1 MADYQSS
8 YTGAQLDAAI
18 ASYVNRSTGTI
29 TLDPEHLA
37 KSLGA
42 GYYSGIN
49 ASFSGTGLTAS
60 SGDIISGKTAVTS
73 SGSVTGELTPTQSGV
88 VNIRSA
94 SEGNGTF
101 VLNDIVGN
109 PTNCVIV
116 RTDNATVSDGGKVQ
130 KIWKIGSDTGQQYN
144 GDSLI
149 VNRNIPEGVTAGHVQ
164 MSKSGTSLTITWA
177 SASDGHQLL
186 GNYTWVVW

>member
-18 ASYVNRSTGTI
+18 AAYVNRSSGTI

-42 GYYSGIN
+42 GYYSGVN

-60 SGDIISGKTAVTS
+60 SGDIIYGKTAVTS

-94 SEGNGTF
+94 SEGDGTF

-116 RTDNATVSDGGKVQ
+116 RTDKATTADGGKVQ

-144 GDSLI
+144 GDSII
-149 VNRNIPEGVTAGHVQ
+149 VNRNIPEEIFRQ
-164 MSKSGTSLTITWA
+164 
-177 SASDGHQLL
+177 
-186 GNYTWVVW
+186 